1 MDLNRILTVD
11 SISAAPGSFGG
22 GGFVTALNLESQTGG
37 AASTGGR
44 IALNVLQRQTASTGN
59 FAAGGAYNGVA
70 ASFVAIADFNEGGT
84 NFNPGFHT
92 GSLFGIN
99 PAVALRNTATYFSE
113 LCGGEVNVTAHLG
126 SSVFVKYG
134 WTIVKEAADAV
145 QGAAGLDSALAF
157 SDQLGAQPWDYGILF
172 GNEGGQWAFDANATL
187 MGTRLN
193 TSQGTGGAIGTAK
206 WVMDFLPMTT
216 TGGLLRGTGFV
227 IENTGITRVG
237 FGALKP
243 DPAGMLID
251 TDGKQAASATIA
263 AGGSNYVSGGYWPD
277 VNGNVWHIDSVGG
290 GGNVTGVTLVKAVVT
305 GTQSTPIA
313 LAPSPYVLQA
323 TGAVLNVTYVS
334 GTTLSVQPSGGA
346 TVFGGPVTL
355 PSGTTGPFLPLSNVG
370 WAIGNVPGP
379 IVNQGGISAL
389 HPTAELLFQRA
400 AFAATD
406 GQDFHFRRA
415 TAFTG
420 GTSANINK
428 TVLVDTGIGANDTT
442 SNWGLTSKISTASTS
457 ASAVGLSAYL
467 QTWRAAGG
475 RSQCWGAVV
484 EMADFTGL
492 KSSLVVGPTSSMEID
507 LGTTDSDDATN
518 PSTLGGLGN
527 RHLIHFVVTR
537 NQGTLLNEVSHGLW
551 FGTNGSYIDSL
562 IGADLG
568 VGAAGAMVR
577 QIIDARGFI
586 PPTGVTDP
594 VAAVRMSAG
603 QIIDFNGGPALNS
616 APGLSAI
623 SHRDHP
629 PLLRR
634 GRRR

>member
-1 MDLNRILTVD
+1 MSGTDYTLTPNLGLYKPIYDKDDGQWGVHLNGNADKLD
-11 SISAAPGSFGG
+11 
-22 GGFVTALNLESQTGG
+22 TAL
-37 AASTGGR
+37 
-44 IALNVLQRQTASTGN
+44 
-59 FAAGGAYNGVA
+59 
-70 ASFVAIADFNEGGT
+70 GT
-84 NFNPGFHT
+84 
-92 GSLFGIN
+92 
-99 PAVALRNTATYFSE
+99 
-113 LCGGEVNVTAHLG
+113 
-126 SSVFVKYG
+126 
-134 WTIVKEAADAV
+134 
-145 QGAAGLDSALAF
+145 
-157 SDQLGAQPWDYGILF
+157 
-172 GNEGGQWAFDANATL
+172 
-187 MGTRLN
+187 
-193 TSQGTGGAIGTAK
+193 GTGG
-206 WVMDFLPMTT
+206 MFLPL
-216 TGGLLRGTGFV
+216 TGGTLTGP
-227 IENTGITRVG
+227 
-237 FGALKP
+237 L
-243 DPAGMLID
+243 
-251 TDGKQAASATIA
+251 
-263 AGGSNYVSGGYWPD
+263 
-277 VNGNVWHIDSVGG
+277 
-290 GGNVTGVTLVKAVVT
+290 TLVGNA
-305 GTQSTPIA
+305 TQPLHSVP
-313 LAPSPYVLQA
+313 LQQLNAA
-323 TGAVLNVTYVS
+323 TAG
-334 GTTLSVQPSGGA
+334 
-346 TVFGGPVTL
+346 
-355 PSGTTGPFLPLSNVG
+355 GPFLPLSNVG

-400 AFAATD
+400 TFAATD

-475 RSQCWGAVV
+475 QSQCWGAVV

-594 VAAVRMSAG
+594 VAAVRMLHD
-603 QIIDFNGGPALNS
+603 QIIDFNGGAALNS
-616 APGLSAI
+616 APGAYLQYRTATSRLYYVVAGVDQW
-623 SHRDHP
+623 SVDASGNVRA
-629 PLLRR
+629 R
-634 GRRR
+634 GTVTGSTTP